1 MLYICYDYGLD
12 YLLGIIFLFFFFG
25 DEKRFLVL
33 RIKQEISEIS
43 TDSLRNQP
51 RFAEVQLEVKRATC
65 EQKRFVERSHNYND
79 D

>member
-12 YLLGIIFLFFFFG
+12 YLLGFFFFG

-65 EQKRFVERSHNYND
+65 EQKCFVERSHNYND